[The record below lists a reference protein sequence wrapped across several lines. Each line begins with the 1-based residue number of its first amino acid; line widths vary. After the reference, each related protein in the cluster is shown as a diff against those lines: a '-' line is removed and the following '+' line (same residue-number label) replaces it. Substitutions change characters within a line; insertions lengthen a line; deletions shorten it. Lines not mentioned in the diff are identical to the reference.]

1 MATEHKARIILEYL
15 EKEEPVLR
23 NLKQF
28 LEGQLMSLQV
38 QAVNLNK
45 AYNDLKMKNEKM
57 RIGKEIKKEPEL
69 KVESISPK
77 QMTNF
82 KTETLQFEPLHLDS
96 ASTIKSDNQLP
107 ELHLEPI
114 NLNSFSE
121 FEMDLD
127 EILQLAP

>member
-1 MATEHKARIILEYL
+1 MDFNNYANSKNTDDLLETDARPLDIVTRKARQE
-15 EKEEPVLR
+15 
-23 NLKQF
+23 
-28 LEGQLMSLQV
+28 V

-82 KTETLQFEPLHLDS
+82 KTETLQSEPLHLDS

-114 NLNSFSE
+114 NLNLFSE